1 MKPTRPRPDQVE
13 YFRPGLLPG
22 VLGSL
27 AVLSGLFAFKSDWF
41 ITVQFAVSI
50 LAAIMIAFAIQG
62 RNVRPKVTFIFVPL
76 LAVVV
81 IVWNPIVNLTTD
93 FTGQAWMLSEV
104 AAAVVVF
111 FAGMM
116 IQVVAPKR

>member
-22 VLGSL
+22 ILGSL
-27 AVLSGLFAFKSDWF
+27 AVLTGLFAFKSEWF

-50 LAAIMIAFAIQG
+50 LSAIMIAFALQG
-62 RNVRPKVTFIFVPL
+62 RTVRPRVTFIFTPL

-81 IVWNPIVNLTTD
+81 IVWNPIVNLTTN

-104 AAAVVVF
+104 AAAIVVF
-111 FAGMM
+111 FAGML
-116 IQVVAPKR
+116 IKTVAPKR

>member
-13 YFRPGLLPG
+13 YFRPGMLPG
-22 VLGSL
+22 ILGSL
-27 AVLSGLFAFKSDWF
+27 AVLSGLFAFSSDWF

-50 LAAIMIAFAIQG
+50 LSAILIAFAIQG
-62 RNVRPKVTFIFVPL
+62 REVRPRVTFIFAPL

-81 IVWNPIVNLTTD
+81 IVWNPIVNLTTG
-93 FTGQAWMLSEV
+93 FTGQVWMLGEV

-116 IQVVAPKR
+116 IKVVAPKR

>member
-104 AAAVVVF
+104 VAAVVVF